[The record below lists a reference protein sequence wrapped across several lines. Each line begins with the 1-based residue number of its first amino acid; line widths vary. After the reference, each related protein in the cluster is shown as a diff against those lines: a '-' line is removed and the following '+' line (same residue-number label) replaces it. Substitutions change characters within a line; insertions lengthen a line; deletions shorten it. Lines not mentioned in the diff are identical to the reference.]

1 MFSKMKIKGVSL
13 IKFIGGLKMVIRIN
27 FDAYLKQ
34 LAAVIANSF
43 AFYDRFNRFSLPKE
57 YTYQISSKDFIS

>member
-1 MFSKMKIKGVSL
+1 MKIKGLSL
-13 IKFIGGLKMVIRIN
+13 VNSLEDLKMVTRIN
-27 FDAYLKQ
+27 FDVYLKQ

-43 AFYDRFNRFSLPKE
+43 AFYDRFNRFNLPKE